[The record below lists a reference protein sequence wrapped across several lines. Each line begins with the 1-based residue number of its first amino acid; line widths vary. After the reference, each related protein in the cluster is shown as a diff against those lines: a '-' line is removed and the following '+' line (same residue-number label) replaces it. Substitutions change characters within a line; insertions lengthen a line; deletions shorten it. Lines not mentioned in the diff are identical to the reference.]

1 MLPDFVYNDSLL
13 ISPISFLLFAK
24 ADCLRVSSVKVG
36 VVAGMEVSAVA
47 SVCKSLFVSCS
58 SNAKL

>member
-1 MLPDFVYNDSLL
+1 MIAGFVHNDSVL
-13 ISPISFLLFAK
+13 ISSISFLLFAK

-36 VVAGMEVSAVA
+36 IVFGMEVSAVA
-47 SVCKSLFVSCS
+47 SVCKSLFVNCS